1 VRRTGGATV
10 RRSAYSVPSTLYSVL
25 KRWRSALIT
34 WQQAVLAA
42 VVGYLLGSIPTGMVI
57 ARVYRNVDLT
67 AHGSG
72 RTGATN
78 VLRTLGSGAAAIAF
92 AGDFLKGALAV
103 LLVKFIVAP
112 DSSWAETIA
121 AIAAVVGH
129 SYSLF
134 IRFKGGRGVVT
145 GLGAT
150 IVAAPLL
157 MLIALAIGVTLVAVT
172 RYVSLGSVVGAA
184 LGGLLLCWFAYTQG
198 DPAWALWGVLVGG
211 FIVVAHKDN
220 IERLLA
226 GTERKL
232 GERAL

>member
-1 VRRTGGATV
+1 MP
-10 RRSAYSVPSTLYSVL
+10 SAE
-25 KRWRSALIT
+25 
-34 WQQAVLAA
+34 QAVLAA
-42 VVGYLLGSIPTGMVI
+42 VVGYLLGSIPTGMIV

-78 VLRTLGSGAAAIAF
+78 VLRTLGRGAAAVAF
-92 AGDFLKGALAV
+92 LGDFVKGAVAV
-103 LLVKFIVAP
+103 LLAKYLIAP
-112 DSSWAETIA
+112 DSSWVEMIA
-121 AIAAVVGH
+121 AIGAVVGH
-129 SYSLF
+129 SYSVF
-134 IRFKGGRGVVT
+134 IGFKGGRGVVT
-145 GLGAT
+145 GFGAT
-150 IVAAPLL
+150 VVAVPTLI
-157 MLIALAIGVTLVAVT
+157 LIALAVGVAVVALT

-184 LGGLLLCWFAYTQG
+184 LGALLLCWFAYMQH

>member
-1 VRRTGGATV
+1 MQ
-10 RRSAYSVPSTLYSVL
+10 VL
-25 KRWRSALIT
+25 
-34 WQQAVLAA
+34 LAA
-42 VVGYLLGSIPTGMVI
+42 VIGYLLGSIPTGMIV

-67 AHGSG
+67 AYGSG

-78 VLRTLGSGAAAIAF
+78 VLRTLGSGAAAVAF

-103 LLVKFIVAP
+103 ALVKFVIAP
-112 DSSWAETIA
+112 ENAWIEMVA

-129 SYSLF
+129 TYSVF
-134 IRFKGGRGVVT
+134 IGFKGGRGVVT
-145 GLGAT
+145 GFGASL
-150 IVAAPLL
+150 VAAPVPI
-157 MLIALAIGVTLVAVT
+157 LIAFVIGISLVAIT
-172 RYVSLGSVVGAA
+172 RYVSLGSVVGAV
-184 LGGLLLCWFAYTQG
+184 LGAVFLCLVAYIHS
-198 DPAWALWGVLVGG
+198 DPAWGIWGGLVGG

>member
-1 VRRTGGATV
+1 MYVERTRGDRA
-10 RRSAYSVPSTLYSVL
+10 
-25 KRWRSALIT
+25 ALIT
-34 WQQAVLAA
+34 SQQAVAAAVVA
-42 VVGYLLGSIPTGMVI
+42 VVGYLFGSIPSGMIV

-78 VLRTLGSGAAAIAF
+78 VLRTLGSGAAAVAF
-92 AGDFLKGALAV
+92 LGDFLKGVLAV
-103 LLVKFIVAP
+103 LFVRLVFG
-112 DSSWAETIA
+112 DGNSWLELLA

-134 IRFKGGRGVVT
+134 IGFKGGRGVVT

-150 IVAAPLL
+150 IMAAPVL
-157 MLIALAIGVTLVAVT
+157 MLIALAIGVGLVAVT
-172 RYVSLGSVVGAA
+172 RYVSLGSVIGSLIA
-184 LGGLLLCWFAYTQG
+184 GLFMCGLAVATGEF
-198 DPAWALWGVLVGG
+198 AWAAWGVLVGG
-211 FIVVAHKDN
+211 FIIIAHRDN
-220 IERLLA
+220 ISRLLA

>member
-1 VRRTGGATV
+1 M
-10 RRSAYSVPSTLYSVL
+10 PVL
-25 KRWRSALIT
+25 
-34 WQQAVLAA
+34 LAA
-42 VVGYLLGSIPTGMVI
+42 VIGYLLGAIPTGMVV

-78 VLRTLGSGAAAIAF
+78 VLRTLGSGAAAVAF
-92 AGDFLKGALAV
+92 AGDFLKGVLAV
-103 LLVKFIVAP
+103 AAVKFFIAP
-112 DSSWAETIA
+112 DNTWIEMVA

-129 SYSLF
+129 SYSVF

-145 GLGAT
+145 GFGASL
-150 IVAAPLL
+150 VAAPVL
-157 MLIALAIGVTLVAVT
+157 MLVAFGIGVLLVLLT
-172 RYVSLGSVVGAA
+172 RYVSLGSVVGAI
-184 LGGLLLCWFAYTQG
+184 LGGLLLCGLAYAQA

-220 IERLLA
+220 IERLIA
-226 GTERKL
+226 GKERKL

>member
-1 VRRTGGATV
+1 
-10 RRSAYSVPSTLYSVL
+10 L
-25 KRWRSALIT
+25 T
-34 WQQAVLAA
+34 WQQALVAA
-42 VVGYLLGSIPTGMVI
+42 IVGYLLGSIPTGMVI

-78 VLRTLGSGAAAIAF
+78 VLRTLGSGAAAVAF
-92 AGDFLKGALAV
+92 AGDFFKGLVAVALAKY
-103 LLVKFIVAP
+103 LIAP
-112 DSSWAETIA
+112 DNTWVEMIA

-129 SYSLF
+129 SYSVF
-134 IRFKGGRGVVT
+134 IGFKGGRGVVT
-145 GLGAT
+145 GFGASLL
-150 IVAAPLL
+150 AAPVLI
-157 MLIALAIGVTLVAVT
+157 LIAFGIGVALVLVT
-172 RYVSLGSVVGAA
+172 RYVSLGSVVGAI
-184 LGGLLLCWFAYTQG
+184 LGGLLMCWFAYTQSN
-198 DPAWALWGVLVGG
+198 PAWALWGVLLGG

>member
-1 VRRTGGATV
+1 M
-10 RRSAYSVPSTLYSVL
+10 
-25 KRWRSALIT
+25 
-34 WQQAVLAA
+34 
-42 VVGYLLGSIPTGMVI
+42 LGSIPTGIIV

-92 AGDFLKGALAV
+92 AGDFLKGLLAV
-103 LLVKFIVAP
+103 LAVRYLIAP
-112 DSSWAETIA
+112 NDSWAELIA
-121 AIAAVVGH
+121 AAAAVIGH
-129 SYSLF
+129 SYSVF
-134 IRFKGGRGVVT
+134 IHFKGGRGVVT
-145 GLGAT
+145 GFGAT
-150 IVAAPLL
+150 VVAAPVPIF
-157 MLIALAIGVTLVAVT
+157 IALAVGMLLVALT
-172 RYVSLGSVVGAA
+172 RYVSLGSVVGATLA
-184 LGGLLLCWFAYTQG
+184 GLLMCAFAVTTGQ
-198 DPAWALWGVLVGG
+198 PAWAVWGIGLGG